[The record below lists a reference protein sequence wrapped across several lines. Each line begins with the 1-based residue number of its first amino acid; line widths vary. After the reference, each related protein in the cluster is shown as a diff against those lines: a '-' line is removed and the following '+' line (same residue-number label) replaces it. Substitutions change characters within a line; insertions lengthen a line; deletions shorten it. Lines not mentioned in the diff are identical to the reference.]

1 MSPEPSSKKDAM
13 HLSMSPR
20 RLAGVAAL
28 ACAAALIPVT
38 AQAATEAPA
47 AATASTPACATSGL
61 VIWLNTVG
69 SGYAGG
75 EDYTLN
81 FTNLSGHTCTL
92 RGYPGVSAVSLSGRQ
107 IGRPAGWG
115 TATPATVSLAGGA
128 TATAGLQISDPG
140 DFGTACFP
148 PGPQGRAG
156 KLPTAAGLRV
166 YPPDQSTSKVIP
178 FPFHACYGTA
188 PVWMYAKPLQ
198 G

>member
-1 MSPEPSSKKDAM
+1 M
-13 HLSMSPR
+13 HFSMSPR

-61 VIWLNTVG
+61 VVWLNTFG

-81 FTNLSGHTCTL
+81 FTNLSGHTCML
-92 RGYPGVSAVSLSGRQ
+92 HGYPGVSAVSLSGSQ
-107 IGRPAGWG
+107 IGRPASWG
-115 TATPATVSLAGGA
+115 TAIPATVSLADGA
-128 TATAGLQISDPG
+128 TATAGLQIVNPG
-140 DFGTACFP
+140 NFSTACSL
-148 PGPQGRAG
+148 PGPRGQAG

-166 YPPDQSTSKVIP
+166 YPPNQFTSKVIP
-178 FPFHACYGTA
+178 LPFSACYGTG
-188 PVWMYAKPLQ
+188 PVWMYAKPVQSL
-198 G
+198 